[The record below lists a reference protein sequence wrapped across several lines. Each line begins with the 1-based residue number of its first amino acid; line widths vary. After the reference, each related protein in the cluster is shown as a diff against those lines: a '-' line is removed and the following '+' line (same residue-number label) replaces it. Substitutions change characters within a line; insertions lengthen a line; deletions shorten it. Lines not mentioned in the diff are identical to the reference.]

1 MSSLSNF
8 VILDLDSGTYF
19 AADNAALID
28 WTALD
33 DEQKEIMNEGS
44 DTDRCLLADTI
55 GIPFNL
61 P

>member
-8 VILDLDSGTYF
+8 VVLDLDSGTYF

-33 DEQKEIMNEGS
+33 DEQREIMIEGS
-44 DTDRCLLADTI
+44 DTDRCLLAGDV
-55 GIPFNL
+55 GIPFVL